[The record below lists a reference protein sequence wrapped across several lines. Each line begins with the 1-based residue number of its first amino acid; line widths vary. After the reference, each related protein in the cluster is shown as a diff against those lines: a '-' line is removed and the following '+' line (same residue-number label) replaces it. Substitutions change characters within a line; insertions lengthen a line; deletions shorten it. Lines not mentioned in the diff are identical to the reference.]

1 MYWTVKARRTRENN
15 DNELIHLGNLFKQIG
30 KHLTT
35 IRITGRITRKITGPI
50 TRPITRWITKCKRK
64 DVFLWKVGS
73 FLKGNDAK
81 EKKGGR
87 MLFFFKKLEQ
97 MYRLGSRDRHS
108 RWWSKT
114 NSFHIWDMILRNL
127 KILLFSNYRAL
138 LMLLTPSP
146 KVCFHSSNQWDES
159 MKNASVSC
167 QKSWCRDSVKN
178 TPQTHNYPRRRPRN
192 KKVEGARRL
201 PSISPVK

>member
-1 MYWTVKARRTRENN
+1 MDWSIGECIKKS
-15 DNELIHLGNLFKQIG
+15 GQI
-30 KHLTT
+30 
-35 IRITGRITRKITGPI
+35 IRRITGRITRWITWRITGRI
-50 TRPITRWITKCKRK
+50 TGRITKCKRK
-64 DVFLWKVGS
+64 YAFLWKVGP
-73 FLKGNDAK
+73 FLKENDAK
-81 EKKGGR
+81 EKKGGW
-87 MLFFFKKLEQ
+87 MLFFLFFTKGEE
-97 MYRLGSRDRHS
+97 MSRVGSRDRHS
-108 RWWSKT
+108 RWRSKT
-114 NSFHIWDMILRNL
+114 NSFHIWDMILRIL

-138 LMLLTPSP
+138 PLLLTPSP